1 MSRKTKLTF
10 AALCLGLVLLG
21 VYALSGKPQEAA
33 PAAAETPLVLELA
46 ASEVQRVEPQT
57 ATFDL
62 RVTGTLRPERRTIMT
77 AQVSGTIED
86 ITVKIGDQV
95 AKGDVLLRFDLE
107 PLRSTLEAREAS
119 RESIVAQL
127 KLAETVLARNT
138 QLGTRGI
145 ASESVRLEAE
155 ANVANL
161 RAQLRGLDAEVAD
174 ARRNLAEG
182 VIAAPFDGVIA
193 ERKVESGQTVP
204 INTDLLTL
212 VDLSTLEVEAG
223 VATSQ
228 IAEVKPGQKAM
239 LRVEGFADRTF
250 EATVVRLAPVAIE
263 GSRTVRVYLSLDN
276 SDGLLRGGMFATG
289 ALRTAE
295 RPNVIAV
302 PQDAIRQ
309 DDAGTF
315 VLKDDAGRLVRQ
327 GITTG
332 ARLGT
337 PGMVEISQGLEPGDV
352 VVVAPLPDLQPD
364 TQFVVSG
371 A

>member
-1 MSRKTKLTF
+1 MARKTKLTV
-10 AALCLGLVLLG
+10 AALFLGLVLLG
-21 VYALSGKPQEAA
+21 GFALFGRPQEPA
-33 PAAAETPLVLELA
+33 PAAAETPTIIELA

-57 ATFDL
+57 AVFDL
-62 RVTGTLRPERRTIMT
+62 RVTGTLRAERRTIMT

-86 ITVKIGDQV
+86 ITVKVGDRV
-95 AKGDVLLRFDLE
+95 ARGDMLLRFDLA

-145 ASESVRLEAE
+145 SSESVRLEAE

-182 VIAAPFDGVIA
+182 VITAPFDGVIS

-204 INTDLLTL
+204 VNTDLLTL

-223 VATSQ
+223 VPTSQ
-228 IAEVKPGQKAM
+228 IVEVKPGQKAM
-239 LRVEGFADRTF
+239 LTVEGLPDRKF

-276 SDGLLRGGMFATG
+276 SEGLLRGGMFATG
-289 ALRTAE
+289 TLRTGE

-302 PQDAIRQ
+302 PQAAIRQ
-309 DDAGTF
+309 DDVGLF
-315 VLKDDAGRLVRQ
+315 VLKENSGRLVRQ
-327 GITTG
+327 GVTTG
-332 ARLGT
+332 LPVGK
-337 PGMVEISQGLEPGDV
+337 PGLVEVSEGLQAGDV

-364 TQFVVSG
+364 TNIVVSG